1 MEIIIILYLLNS
13 LFLILHQIDGAYW
26 NEWKLFFNKK
36 EGINGYLWFN
46 LIALAVLLYGFTEV
60 VNTGFSRAVFS
71 GILAVVGIATFM
83 IHSVYFIKGEK
94 DFTTPFSIFILAAIL
109 VVSIIQAVYSIILIG

>member
-1 MEIIIILYLLNS
+1 MEMLIWLYMANS

-36 EGINGYLWFN
+36 EGINGYLLFN
-46 LIALAVLLYGFTEV
+46 LIAVAVLLYGFMEV
-60 VNTGFSRAVFS
+60 AKAGFGGVIFS
-71 GILAVVGIATFM
+71 GILALVGIATFM
-83 IHSVYFIKGEK
+83 IHSVYFVKGKE

-109 VVSIIQAVYSIILIG
+109 VISIIQAVYSIILIG